1 MFQSDYILRIIEQFS
16 TVLRRM
22 IASMREARPEEALE
36 LSEEALGLALDM
48 DPKLALSL
56 DAESL
61 MFLAGMGSEPDP
73 VRLLLLA
80 EVLAVR
86 VEAFRASGEL
96 EAAEREHARVL
107 VVAERALQAAPSER
121 LTEMMSLL
129 GAMYQ
134 TPEATA
140 QR

>member
-16 TVLRRM
+16 AVLRRM
-22 IASMREARPEEALE
+22 IASLREAQPQEALE
-36 LSEEALGLALDM
+36 LSEEALGLTLDM

-61 MFLAGMGSEPDP
+61 MFLVGMGGESDP

-80 EVLAVR
+80 EVLAIR
-86 VEAFRASGEL
+86 FEALRASGEH

-107 VVAERALQAAPSER
+107 VVAERALQAGPSER

-129 GAMYQ
+129 GAMYHK
-134 TPEATA
+134 PEATS
-140 QR
+140 RR

>member
-22 IASMREARPEEALE
+22 IASMREARPEAALE

-86 VEAFRASGEL
+86 VEAFRASGEH

-121 LTEMMSLL
+121 LIEMMSHL

-134 TPEATA
+134 TPDATA
-140 QR
+140 RR